1 MNSGL
6 NHIMR
11 KIILSMLLFLGFGSM
26 LKASDA
32 AQMLRANGKNNAVI
46 AVLAIIFTGLI
57 IWMVRLD
64 RKVNRME
71 QEQKKSGTQS

>member
-6 NHIMR
+6 NHIIR
-11 KIILSMLLFLGFGSM
+11 KIMLSMLLFLGFGSM

-57 IWMVRLD
+57 IWLVRLD
-64 RKVNRME
+64 RKVSRME
-71 QEQKKSGTQS
+71 QEQKKSGTPS

>member
-1 MNSGL
+1 MKYFVKPY
-6 NHIMR
+6 MR
-11 KIILSMLLFLGFGSM
+11 KLLLSLLLFFGIGSA

-57 IWMVRLD
+57 LWLVRLD
-64 RKVNRME
+64 RSIRRME
-71 QEQKKSGTQS
+71 QEQKKSGDQA

>member
-6 NHIMR
+6 NHTMR
-11 KIILSMLLFLGFGSM
+11 KILLSMLLFLGFGAA

-46 AVLAIIFTGLI
+46 AVLAIIFTGLVV
-57 IWMVRLD
+57 WMIRMD

-71 QEQKKSGTQS
+71 QEQKKSGTPS

>member
-1 MNSGL
+1 MKYFVKPY
-6 NHIMR
+6 MR
-11 KIILSMLLFLGFGSM
+11 KLLLSLLLFFGIGSA

-57 IWMVRLD
+57 LWLVRLD
-64 RKVNRME
+64 RSIRRME
-71 QEQKKSGTQS
+71 QEQKKSGDQS